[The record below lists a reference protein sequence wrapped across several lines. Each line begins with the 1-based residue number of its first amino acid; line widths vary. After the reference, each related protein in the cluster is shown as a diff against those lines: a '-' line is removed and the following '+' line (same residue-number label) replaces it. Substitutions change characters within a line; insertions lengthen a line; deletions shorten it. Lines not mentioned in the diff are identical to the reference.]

1 MNGRRGALLNLST
14 VALLAVFATGI
25 TASCS
30 RKNAGAQEL
39 TGIANFSYSIFA
51 ATEHAIPDAGTF
63 GWGPR
68 YFRVKYL
75 PGTNLARVDE
85 RFRESIRAE
94 LEARNFVYS
103 EHDPDLLVG
112 YGLAMN
118 APIDEAAMNRIY
130 GEEFDFTFQT
140 PIPDE
145 RRTYHQGTL
154 VLDFLNAETST
165 LLWRGIARGDVD
177 VDVSDS
183 VKDQRARELAR
194 LLIARYP
201 DPSVVVD

>member
-1 MNGRRGALLNLST
+1 
-14 VALLAVFATGI
+14 VLAVCVATI
-25 TASCS
+25 TTSCS
-30 RKNAGAQEL
+30 RKSTGAQEL
-39 TGIANFSYSIFA
+39 TGITNFSYSIFT
-51 ATEHAIPDAGTF
+51 ATEHPIPDAGTF

-68 YFRVKYL
+68 YFRVQDL
-75 PGTNLARVDE
+75 PGTNLTEVDQ
-85 RFRESIRAE
+85 RIRESVRTE
-94 LEARNFVYS
+94 LEARGFVYS
-103 EHDPDLLVG
+103 EMDPDILVG

-118 APIDEAAMNRIY
+118 APIDEAAMNKIY

-177 VDVSDS
+177 VNVTETI
-183 VKDQRARELAR
+183 KDQRARELAH

-201 DPSVVVD
+201 DPSVVVE